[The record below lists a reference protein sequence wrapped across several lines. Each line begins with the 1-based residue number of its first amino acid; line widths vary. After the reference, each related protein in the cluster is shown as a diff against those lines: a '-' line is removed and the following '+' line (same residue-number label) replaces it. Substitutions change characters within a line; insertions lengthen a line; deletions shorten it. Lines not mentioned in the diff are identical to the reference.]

1 MGGSI
6 QALWGKLWDMHYQA
20 KSLLTFFS
28 SSTIKEN
35 AKKESNVDGGEK
47 EPDDSGHGR
56 SKGQNIGLW
65 LGPILFL
72 ITLFGFSPEGL
83 SKEALAVLAS
93 TLWIATWWITEAI
106 PIPATSLLPIILFP
120 LAGTGIE
127 GVTNQYGDSTIFLFL
142 GGFIIAIAMEKWN
155 LHRRIALN
163 IILVVGTSTQQIVL
177 GFMIATGFLSMWIS
191 NTATAMMMMPI
202 ATAVILHVNEA
213 LKEKNPHNTPFGKA
227 ILLGVAYAA
236 SIGGLG
242 TLIGTPPNAIFVGVV
257 KELYGVQISFSSW
270 MMFGTP
276 FAIILLL
283 IVWFYLVKI
292 AFPQNVKEIPGGKAV
307 IQDEKD
313 LLGRMSFEEKVV
325 LTVFTFTALAWI
337 SRSFVLD
344 ALQDTWVLETF
355 SGLAAVND
363 TTIAITAA
371 VALFLAPSKKAPSRK
386 ILNWT
391 DTKDVPWG
399 ILLLFGGGLAIAK
412 GFKDS
417 GLATWIGEQLTVLQ
431 NVNLILLIA
440 AVVTLVLFLTEV
452 TSNTAT
458 ATMMFPIMASL
469 AYALGVHPYT
479 LMIAAGIAASCAF
492 MLPVAT
498 PPNAVVF
505 GTGHIRIIDM
515 VKAGFWINFVCIFLI
530 TAVVYYYLPIAWG
543 IDITVFPDVFKP

>member
-6 QALWGKLWDMHYQA
+6 QVLWGKLWDMHHKT

-28 SSTIKEN
+28 ASTAKEN
-35 AKKESNVDGGEK
+35 LQSGSNIDGREK
-47 EPDDSGHGR
+47 EPKKSNR
-56 SKGQNIGLW
+56 SAGQNIGLW
-65 LGPILFL
+65 LGPLLFAIILFGL
-72 ITLFGFSPEGL
+72 SPEGM

-93 TLWIATWWITEAI
+93 TVWIATWWITEAI
-106 PIPATSLLPIILFP
+106 PIPVTSLMPIVLFP
-120 LAGTGIE
+120 LTGAVTE

-142 GGFIIAIAMEKWN
+142 GGFIIAIAMEKWE

-177 GFMIATGFLSMWIS
+177 GFMVATGFLSMWIS

-227 ILLGVAYAA
+227 ILLGVAYSA

-270 MMFGTP
+270 MLFGVP
-276 FAIILLL
+276 FAAIMLLF
-283 IVWFYLVKI
+283 VWFYLVKV
-292 AFPQNVKEIPGGKAV
+292 AFPQTIKEIPGGKAV

-313 LLGRMSFEEKVV
+313 QLGRMSYEEKLVSI
-325 LTVFTFTALAWI
+325 VFAGTALAWM
-337 SRSFVLD
+337 SRTFIID
-344 ALQDTWVLETF
+344 ALDDTWVLETF
-355 SGLAAVND
+355 SGLANVND
-363 TTIAITAA
+363 TLIAVTAA
-371 VALFLAPSKKAPSRK
+371 VVLFLLPSRQSSSGK
-386 ILNWT
+386 ILNWG
-391 DTKDVPWG
+391 DAKEVPWG

-417 GLATWIGEQLTVLQ
+417 GLATWIGEQLTILQ
-431 NVNLILLIA
+431 SINLILLIA
-440 AVVTLVLFLTEV
+440 IVVTLVLFLTEV

-469 AYALGVHPYT
+469 AFALDVHPYA

-505 GTGHIRIIDM
+505 GTGHIRILDM
-515 VKAGFWINFVCIFLI
+515 VKAGFWINFASIFLI
-530 TAVVYYYLPIAWG
+530 TGVVYYFLPLAWG
-543 IDITVFPDVFKP
+543 IDITVFPDILMP

>member
-1 MGGSI
+1 MGGSV
-6 QALWGKLWDMHYQA
+6 QALWGKLWDMHHKT

-35 AKKESNVDGGEK
+35 AMKKSNIDGREK
-47 EPDDSGHGR
+47 EPNRSQR
-56 SKGQNIGLW
+56 SKGQNIGLL
-65 LGPILFL
+65 LGPLLFL
-72 ITLFGFSPEGL
+72 IVLLGLSPEGM

-93 TLWIATWWITEAI
+93 TVWIATWWITEAI
-106 PIPATSLLPIILFP
+106 PIPVTSLLPIVLFP
-120 LAGTGIE
+120 LTGAVTE
-127 GVTNQYGDSTIFLFL
+127 GVTNQYADSTIFLFL
-142 GGFIIAIAMEKWN
+142 GGFIIAIAMEKWE

-177 GFMIATGFLSMWIS
+177 GFMVATGFLSMWIS

-213 LKEKNPHNTPFGKA
+213 LKEKNPYNSPFGKA
-227 ILLGVAYAA
+227 ILLGVAYSA

-270 MMFGTP
+270 MLFGTP
-276 FAIILLL
+276 LAVVLLL
-283 IVWFYLVKI
+283 FVWWYLVKI
-292 AFPQNVKEIPGGKAV
+292 AFPQDVKELPGGRAI
-307 IQDEKD
+307 IQEEKD
-313 LLGRMSFEEKVV
+313 MLGQMSFEEKLV
-325 LTVFTFTALAWI
+325 LIVFATTALAWI
-337 SRSFVLD
+337 LRSFVLE
-344 ALQDTWVLETF
+344 ALQDTRVLETF
-355 SGLAAVND
+355 NGLANVND
-363 TTIAITAA
+363 TVIAITAA
-371 VALFLAPSKKAPSRK
+371 VVLFLLPSKKAPNGK
-386 ILNWT
+386 ILSWN
-391 DTKDVPWG
+391 DAKEVPWG

-431 NVNLILLIA
+431 GVNFLLLIA
-440 AVVTLVLFLTEV
+440 LVVTLVLFLTEV

-469 AYALGVHPYT
+469 AFALDVHPYA

-505 GTGHIRIIDM
+505 GTGHIRITDM
-515 VKAGFWINFVCIFLI
+515 VKAGFWINFASIFLI
-530 TAVVYYYLPIAWG
+530 TGVIYYFLPFVWG
-543 IDITVFPDVFKP
+543 IDITVFPDILKP